1 VALGKANKPKHS
13 LSLSKFWHHEK
24 QEDEAKADQVSVSCI
39 NILFAPFCTKVAKEY
54 AQKMLIKLT
63 TGVNFISILRAFFV
77 QKSFRQLF
85 SSYM

>member
-63 TGVNFISILRAFFV
+63 TGVNFINTLSAFFCTKV
-77 QKSFRQLF
+77 F
-85 SSYM
+85 SAAFL